1 MSASLLEIVG
11 GFCMNEGA
19 GADETILDNE
29 ESDCVARTNLRRNS
43 DDRPCL
49 LMPAFA
55 VVSIIAMPI
64 HTTHNSHGE
73 KLNSVFG
80 KIAHDKS
87 SRSK

>member
-1 MSASLLEIVG
+1 MG
-11 GFCMNEGA
+11 GFCINEGA
-19 GADETILDNE
+19 GVEESLIEYE
-29 ESDCVARTNLRRNS
+29 ESDYVARTNLKRKS

-49 LMPAFA
+49 LLPAFA

-64 HTTHNSHGE
+64 HTTHTSHGE
-73 KLNSVFG
+73 KFNSVFG

>member
-1 MSASLLEIVG
+1 MG
-11 GFCMNEGA
+11 GFCINEGA
-19 GADETILDNE
+19 GVDESLLEYE
-29 ESDCVARTNLRRNS
+29 ESDYVARTNLRRKS
-43 DDRPCL
+43 DDRSCL
-49 LMPAFA
+49 LLPAFA

-64 HTTHNSHGE
+64 HTTHTSHGE